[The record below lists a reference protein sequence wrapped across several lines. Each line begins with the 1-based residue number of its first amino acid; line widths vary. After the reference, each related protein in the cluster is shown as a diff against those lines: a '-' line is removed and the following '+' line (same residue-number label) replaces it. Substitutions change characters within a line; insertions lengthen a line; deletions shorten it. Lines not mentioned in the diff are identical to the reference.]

1 MLDSGLQLSLLIEN
15 GRRFLNIYKYYEY
28 LPACMC
34 LPLMC
39 PIPVGVLGRHQIPGN
54 WSYR

>member
-1 MLDSGLQLSLLIEN
+1 MFDSGLQLSLLIEN

-39 PIPVGVLGRHQIPGN
+39 PIPVVVLGRHQIPGN